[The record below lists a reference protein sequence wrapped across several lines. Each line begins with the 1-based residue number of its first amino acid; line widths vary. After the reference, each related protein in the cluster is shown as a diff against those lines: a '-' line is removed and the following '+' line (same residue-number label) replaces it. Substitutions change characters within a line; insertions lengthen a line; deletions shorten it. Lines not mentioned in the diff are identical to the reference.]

1 MNSLLKCVSIICCAA
16 LLSLC
21 VYGCKQ
27 SESISPREINNN
39 DKDFELLLESSSFDY
54 ENAFTDRDVSAKYD
68 ENIYNINLEDD
79 NSRCDNPKT
88 VVNNDV
94 ITITNTGTYIIKGEL
109 SDGQIVVDADATDK
123 IQLVLDNVSISN
135 DSSSA
140 IKIIQAKK
148 VFVTLADDS
157 SNVLTSPGEFVKT
170 ENDKADGV
178 IYSKEKLTLN
188 GNGKLIVNSPSGHG
202 IVCND
207 DLVVTDGDYIIEAGK
222 NAVKAED
229 SICISGGALDLTC
242 VKDALHC
249 DNDEDTAKGNIYIKN
264 VQLSISAED
273 DAIYSSGFIIID
285 DGNINIPACYEGI
298 EAQKIEIN
306 GGEISIKSSD
316 DGINASSS
324 AVDEDNQTEQNPQFN
339 KESFIEGDENCYIN
353 ITGGNIVIDADGD
366 GIDSNGYLLQSGGNV
381 IVYGPE
387 NSGDSAL
394 DYDLQAKITGGI
406 ITAFGYSAMAQGY
419 NSYSTQGTMLV
430 SFDSETSESLVL
442 TDSDNITIMERDV
455 KKKYNSVVISSP
467 DITVGN
473 TYIIKA
479 GDQTKTIELTD
490 ISYSDRMMN
499 DNDGRRNDEAGNPP
513 SDFSDMDDKRGFRG
527 QPEMNSADD
536 FR

>member
-1 MNSLLKCVSIICCAA
+1 MNSFLKCVSIICCAA

-21 VYGCKQ
+21 VYGCRKTAPD
-27 SESISPREINNN
+27 SPRAANNN
-39 DKDFELLLESSSFDY
+39 DKDFELSLASSSFDY

-79 NSRCDNPKT
+79 NSSCDNSKT
-88 VVNNDV
+88 VISNNV
-94 ITITNTGTYIIKGEL
+94 VTITNTGTYIIKGKL
-109 SDGQIVVDADATDK
+109 SDGQIIVDADATDK

-135 DSSSA
+135 SSSSA

-148 VFVTLADDS
+148 VFVTLAEKS
-157 SNVLTSPGEFVKT
+157 SNVLASSGEFVKT
-170 ENDKADGV
+170 ESDKADGA

-188 GNGKLIVNSPSGHG
+188 GSGKLTVDSAYGHG

-207 DLVVTDGDYIIEAGK
+207 DLIITDGEYIIEAEK
-222 NAVKAED
+222 HAVKAED
-229 SICISGGALDLTC
+229 SICISGGALDLKC

-264 VQLSISAED
+264 VQLNINAED
-273 DAIYSSGFIIID
+273 DAIHSSGFIIID

-324 AVDEDNQTEQNPQFN
+324 AVDENNQTEQNPQFN
-339 KESFIEGDENCYIN
+339 KGGFIEGDESCYIN
-353 ITGGNIVIDADGD
+353 ITGGNIVIDANGD
-366 GIDSNGYLLQSGGNV
+366 GIDSNGYLLQSGGDI

-387 NSGDSAL
+387 NSGNSAL
-394 DYDLQAKITGGI
+394 DYDLQAKITGGT
-406 ITAFGYSAMAQGY
+406 ITAFGYSGMAQGY

-430 SFDSETSESLVL
+430 SFDSETSESFAL
-442 TDSDNITIMERDV
+442 TDSNNITIMERDV

-473 TYIIKA
+473 TYIVKA
-479 GDQTKTIELTD
+479 GNQTKTIELTD
-490 ISYSDRMMN
+490 ISYSDRGMN
-499 DNDGRRNDEAGNPP
+499 DDGGRKNEPPGNMP
-513 SDFSDMDDKRGFRG
+513 SDAFDKNDK
-527 QPEMNSADD
+527 QD
-536 FR
+536 FREPPEKESGAALR

>member
-1 MNSLLKCVSIICCAA
+1 MSTFLKCVSIICCAA

-21 VYGCKQ
+21 VYACKR
-27 SESISPREINNN
+27 SESVSPREINNN
-39 DKDFELLLESSSFDY
+39 DKDFELSLASSSFDY

-68 ENIYNINLEDD
+68 ENVYNINLEDD
-79 NSRCDNPKT
+79 NSSSDNPKT

-94 ITITNTGTYIIKGEL
+94 ITITNTGTYIVKGKL
-109 SDGQIVVDADATDK
+109 SDGQIIVDADATDK
-123 IQLVLDNVSISN
+123 IQLVLDNVSIGNS
-135 DSSSA
+135 SSSA

-148 VFVTLADDS
+148 VFVTLADNS
-157 SNVLTSPGEFVKT
+157 SNVLASTGEFVKN
-170 ENDKADGV
+170 ESDKADGV

-207 DLVVTDGDYIIEAGK
+207 DLIITDGEYSIEAGK
-222 NAVKAED
+222 HAVKAED
-229 SICISGGALDLTC
+229 SICISGGVLDLKC

-249 DNDEDTAKGNIYIKN
+249 DNDEDTTKGNIYIKN
-264 VQLSISAED
+264 VQMSINAED
-273 DAIYSSGFIIID
+273 DAIHSSGFIIID

-324 AVDEDNQTEQNPQFN
+324 AVDENNQTEQNPQFN
-339 KESFIEGDENCYIN
+339 KGGFIEGDESCYIN
-353 ITGGNIVIDADGD
+353 ITGGNIVIDAEGD
-366 GIDSNGYLLQSGGNV
+366 GIDSNGYLLQSGGDV

-406 ITAFGYSAMAQGY
+406 ITAFSYSGMAQGY

-430 SFDSETSESLVL
+430 SFDSKTSESLVL
-442 TDSDNITIMERDV
+442 TDSSNITIIERDV
-455 KKKYNSVVISSP
+455 NKKYNSVVISSP

-479 GDQTKTIELTD
+479 GDQTKAIELTD
-490 ISYSDRMMN
+490 ISYSDRGMN
-499 DNDGRRNDEAGNPP
+499 DNGGRKNGPPENMP
-513 SDFSDMDDKRGFRG
+513 SDAFDKNDKSEFREP
-527 QPEMNSADD
+527 PEMDSSTAL
-536 FR
+536 R